1 MIKRRTV
8 DNTKWCCF
16 LLFFSVF
23 AMYHI
28 VMTEQQGGDAMMF
41 FSKALDGRSLSEYL
55 IYRYYNWTSRV
66 LIEVLVVFFSY
77 HMRLFIIADFAVI
90 LILYSV
96 VLRVTAEDSVFLVT
110 GLFILYPFTEMASA
124 GWLATLINYLFPLA
138 ACVLAYYP
146 LDRIHRGEKVS
157 RGMMALSCLSALFG
171 CNQEQFCLLYLG
183 YLVYYGFRFVLK
195 DPQRSG
201 RFLYLAQ
208 LCIAFLS
215 LLNVLV
221 CPGNHM
227 RSVSETI
234 TWMPD
239 FVQYNMIDKAV
250 MGFNST
256 MMYLLNKSLVF
267 AVFLVLLFVLTV
279 VKSGAYPAKK
289 RAVLRIIGIAPVLL
303 LFAFQFCS
311 SFFPVP
317 FSYDYLSPVKMPNPV
332 NWSSA
337 TSYVPFVVL
346 AALLCCILLTLL
358 HLGNDVYTGL
368 EYSMLFL
375 LGLASR
381 VVMGFSPT
389 IYASGVRTFMP
400 LYAVLIVLT
409 VKVFADNREYFR
421 RNGALH
427 AILRAVFGGLVA
439 MSAVYNIWAV
449 SRIG

>member
-16 LLFFSVF
+16 LLLFSVF

-28 VMTEQQGGDAMMF
+28 FMTEQQGGDAMLF
-41 FSKALDGRSLSEYL
+41 FSKALDGHSLSEYL
-55 IYRYYNWTSRV
+55 IIRYCNWTSRL

-90 LILYSV
+90 LILYLV

-124 GWLATLINYLFPLA
+124 GWLATLINYLFPLT

-183 YLVYYGFRFVLK
+183 FLVYYGFRFVLK

-289 RAVLRIIGIAPVLL
+289 RAVLRIFGIAPVLL

-311 SFFPVP
+311 TFFPVP

-332 NWSSA
+332 NWSSV

-368 EYSMLFL
+368 EYSVLFL

-389 IYASGVRTFMP
+389 IYASGLRTFMP
-400 LYAVLIVLT
+400 LYAALIVLT
-409 VKVFADNREYFR
+409 VKVFTDNREYFR

-427 AILRAVFGGLVA
+427 AILRDVFGGLVA
-439 MSAVYNIWAV
+439 LSAIYNIWAV

>member
-16 LLFFSVF
+16 LLLFSVF

-28 VMTEQQGGDAMMF
+28 FMTEQQGGDAMMF
-41 FSKALDGRSLSEYL
+41 FSKALDGHSLSEYL
-55 IYRYYNWTSRV
+55 IYRYYNWTSRL

-90 LILYSV
+90 LILYLV

-195 DPQRSG
+195 DPQHSG

-289 RAVLRIIGIAPVLL
+289 RAVLRIFGIAPVLL

-311 SFFPVP
+311 TFFPVP

-332 NWSSA
+332 NWSSV

-368 EYSMLFL
+368 EYSVLFL

-389 IYASGVRTFMP
+389 LYASEERTFMP
-400 LYAVLIVLT
+400 LYAMLIVLT
-409 VKVFADNREYFR
+409 VKVFTDNREYFR

-427 AILRAVFGGLVA
+427 AILRDVFGGLVA
-439 MSAVYNIWAV
+439 LSAVYNIWAV

>member
-8 DNTKWCCF
+8 DNAKWCCF
-16 LLFFSVF
+16 LLLFSVF

-41 FSKALDGRSLSEYL
+41 FSKALDGHSLSEYL

-90 LILYSV
+90 LMLYLV
-96 VLRVTAEDSVFLVT
+96 VLRVTAEGSVFLVT

-157 RGMMALSCLSALFG
+157 RGMMVLSCLSALFG

-289 RAVLRIIGIAPVLL
+289 RAVLRIFGIAPVLL

-332 NWSSA
+332 NWSSV

-400 LYAVLIVLT
+400 LYSVLIVLT

-427 AILRAVFGGLVA
+427 AILRDAFGGLVA
-439 MSAVYNIWAV
+439 LSAVYNIWAV